1 MEGLSRQ
8 PGTPARE
15 NGSRLFNGFVIYSPY
30 DVGGRCAVPFDIGL
44 RYGKGEDMRIKVS
57 NYISEML
64 VKAGIRQAFMV
75 TGIWTMPWAIRKG
88 FAASMITMSRPAL

>member
-44 RYGKGEDMRIKVS
+44 RYGKGEDGIKVVVEK
-57 NYISEML
+57 NERYAM
-64 VKAGIRQAFMV
+64 
-75 TGIWTMPWAIRKG
+75 
-88 FAASMITMSRPAL
+88 

>member
-1 MEGLSRQ
+1 
-8 PGTPARE
+8 
-15 NGSRLFNGFVIYSPY
+15 
-30 DVGGRCAVPFDIGL
+30 
-44 RYGKGEDMRIKVS
+44 MRIKVS

-75 TGIWTMPWAIRKG
+75 TGGGAMHLDDALAIRKG